1 MFNLFNMSFLKMW
14 VPCSHFGTLFTRKS
28 SALESRRFP
37 GDSRDWPIAL
47 GAQTHQVHPTQPGRS
62 LRRNGE
68 PIVTVETKS
77 NKSHVG
83 ITRRLHYCI
92 NYCLHIP
99 CHRSRL
105 SRLTWINGGFGTLLV
120 LLGSYLHHT
129 CIIPACEASFMFLAI
144 IRTSRLG
151 LVLVLTVTQG
161 AINRTIVEWLTWWN
175 LSAVETIAEFTWNR
189 KNCIGQKTCLSHQFH
204 WNAFRT
210 NFWNLLGGNAV
221 NVRKK
226 TMSNGTA
233 LYTFLPDP
241 PCPLLHRSWR
251 PADLAPS
258 VTRIHT

>member
-68 PIVTVETKS
+68 PIVTVETKKS

-99 CHRSRL
+99 CHRSRS
-105 SRLTWINGGFGTLLV
+105 SRLTWINGGVGTLLV

-129 CIIPACEASFMFLAI
+129 CMWSFIHVSSHYPNITPGPSPSPNSHTRRHQPNDRWVADLMELVCSWNYCRIHVEQKELYRTKDMFV
-144 IRTSRLG
+144 TSVSLKCF
-151 LVLVLTVTQG
+151 Q
-161 AINRTIVEWLTWWN
+161 N
-175 LSAVETIAEFTWNR
+175 
-189 KNCIGQKTCLSHQFH
+189 Q
-204 WNAFRT
+204 
-210 NFWNLLGGNAV
+210 LLKSFGWKC
-221 NVRKK
+221 RQCTKK

-241 PCPLLHRSWR
+241 PCPLLHCSWR

>member
-14 VPCSHFGTLFTRKS
+14 VPCSDFGTLFTRKS

-68 PIVTVETKS
+68 PIVTVETKKS

-99 CHRSRL
+99 CHQSRL

-129 CIIPACEASFMFLAI
+129 CMWSFI
-144 IRTSRLG
+144 HVSSHYPNITPG
-151 LVLVLTVTQG
+151 PIVLVLTVTQG
-161 AINRTIVEWLTWWN
+161 AINRLKYDGWRTIVEWLTWWN
-175 LSAVETIAEFTWNR
+175 LSAVETIAEFTWNS
-189 KNCIGQKTCLSHQFH
+189 IGQKTCLSHQFLR
-204 WNAFRT
+204 NAFRT
-210 NFWNLLGGNAV
+210 NFWNLLGGNAIKV
-221 NVRKK
+221 PKKRCQTAPPFVRFCPIHL
-226 TMSNGTA
+226 A
-233 LYTFLPDP
+233 LFYTVAGAQL
-241 PCPLLHRSWR
+241 
-251 PADLAPS
+251 
-258 VTRIHT
+258 T